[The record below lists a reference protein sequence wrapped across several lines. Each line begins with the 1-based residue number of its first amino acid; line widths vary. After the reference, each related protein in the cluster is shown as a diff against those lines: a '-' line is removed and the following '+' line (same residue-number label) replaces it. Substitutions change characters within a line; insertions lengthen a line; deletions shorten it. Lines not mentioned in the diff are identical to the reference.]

1 MHARENASGRRSALE
16 GQFVNPMYESGDG
29 GYGQAATP
37 TPGFGEYTMHAVDDF
52 DGEDDES
59 NVTVVMESAA

>member
-1 MHARENASGRRSALE
+1 LHAREKGSGRRSALE
-16 GQFVNPMYESGDG
+16 GQFVNPAYESGDG
-29 GYGQAATP
+29 G
-37 TPGFGEYTMHAVDDF
+37 YTMHAVDDF